1 MNIEVSDLQKTY
13 GHHFDLRVPS
23 LRIGEG
29 ETFGLVGNNGAGK
42 TTFLRLLL
50 DLIYADG
57 GEVLLDGHPT
67 AGRDDWKTGVGS
79 YLDESFL
86 LDFLTADE
94 YFEFTGTTYGLSR
107 ADVAAALE
115 PFRSF
120 FTDRVL
126 GERTRYLRDLSVGN
140 KKKVGLVAALFVR
153 PKLLILDEP
162 FANLDPGSQ
171 MQLLKLLREL
181 NAEHGTTMIISSHDL
196 DHVTQACDRI
206 AVLEDGQIVRDNAT
220 SEETL
225 PDLKKYFE
233 VRLDDALSPPSAS
246 PSARLAS

>member
-1 MNIEVSDLQKTY
+1 MRVDVTNLRKRY
-13 GHHFDLRVPS
+13 GRHFELDVPS
-23 LRIGEG
+23 LAIESGEA
-29 ETFGLVGNNGAGK
+29 FGLVGNNGAGK

-50 DLIYADG
+50 DLIYADEG
-57 GEVLLDGHPT
+57 SVAIDGRPI

-94 YFEFTGTTYGLSR
+94 YFEFTGTAYGLSR
-107 ADVAAALE
+107 IEVAAALE
-115 PFRSF
+115 PYESF

-153 PKLLILDEP
+153 PEVLILDEP

-171 MQLLKLLREL
+171 MRLLKMLGDL
-181 NAEHGTTMIISSHDL
+181 NESRGTTMIISSHDL
-196 DHVTQACDRI
+196 GHVTEACERI
-206 AVLEDGQIVRDNAT
+206 AVLEDGGLVADNAT

-225 PDLKKYFE
+225 RDLKSYFE
-233 VRLDDALSPPSAS
+233 LRAEDDARSSS
-246 PSARLAS
+246 TRLAS